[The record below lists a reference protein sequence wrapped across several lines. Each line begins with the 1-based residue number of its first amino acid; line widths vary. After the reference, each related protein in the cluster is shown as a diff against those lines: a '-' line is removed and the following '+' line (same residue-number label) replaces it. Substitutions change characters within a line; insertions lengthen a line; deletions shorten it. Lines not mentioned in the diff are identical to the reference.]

1 MKGKKKSFQRSLQ
14 KCTPGLLHS
23 FSKKE
28 YYQRA
33 QKKILILLQS
43 FSILLRFHFHHIKEE
58 DKNKQASVI
67 HSRGRKLSHQGS
79 ILKKLERIQVKPSDR
94 VWN

>member
-1 MKGKKKSFQRSLQ
+1 MKGKKQSFQKSLQ

-33 QKKILILLQS
+33 QKKSLFYYKALAFYFVFI
-43 FSILLRFHFHHIKEE
+43 SIISK
-58 DKNKQASVI
+58 KKTKINKPV
-67 HSRGRKLSHQGS
+67 
-79 ILKKLERIQVKPSDR
+79 
-94 VWN
+94 